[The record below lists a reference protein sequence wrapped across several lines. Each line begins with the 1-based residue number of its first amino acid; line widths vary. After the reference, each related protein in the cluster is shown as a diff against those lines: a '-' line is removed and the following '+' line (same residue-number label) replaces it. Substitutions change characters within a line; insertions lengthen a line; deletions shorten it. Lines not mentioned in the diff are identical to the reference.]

1 MTKLAVLGDVH
12 THWHNLSRVLDRV
25 RREQV
30 DGILMVGDLACAG
43 RKGRRSLDRLERY
56 AADVKKVLERVR
68 KVGPPVVW
76 VPGNHD
82 LPYVDGDG
90 NIDGKGR
97 RIGDLRI
104 AGIGGSVATAMSF
117 PYEWRDEAQAKK
129 VPRADVLL
137 AHCPPARTPLD
148 WVPRTQKHV
157 GSEWIR
163 GLAEERGGV
172 LVCGH
177 IHESSGFVRLNDC
190 LCLNVGGIGMPYG
203 RAQLGWI
210 LGTDEVAHEDLES
223 GRVQRWRR

>member
-1 MTKLAVLGDVH
+1 MTKLAVLGDIH
-12 THWHNLSRVLDRV
+12 THWQNLSRVLDRV
-25 RREQV
+25 RRERV

-43 RKGRRSLDRLERY
+43 RAGRRSLKGLEQY
-56 AADVKKVLERVR
+56 AQNVQKVLERVR

-97 RIGDLRI
+97 KIGDLRI
-104 AGIGGSVATAMSF
+104 AGIGGSVRSAMSF
-117 PYEWRDEAQAKK
+117 PYEWVDEPQYDK
-129 VPRADVLL
+129 VPKSDVIL

-148 WVPRTQKHV
+148 WVPKTQKHV

-163 GLAEERGGV
+163 GLAQERGGV

-177 IHESSGFVRLNDC
+177 IHESFGFARIGDC
-190 LCLNVGGIGMPYG
+190 LCMNVGGIGHPFG
-203 RAQLGWI
+203 RPQVGFVF
-210 LGTDEVAHEDLES
+210 GTDEVVHEDLES
-223 GRVQRWRR
+223 GRVQRWQR